1 MATEGKEMEDGRF
14 KKCVDLKKVHG
25 KAQNAAFMRCLYS
38 VLCF

>member
-14 KKCVDLKKVHG
+14 TKCFDQKVHG